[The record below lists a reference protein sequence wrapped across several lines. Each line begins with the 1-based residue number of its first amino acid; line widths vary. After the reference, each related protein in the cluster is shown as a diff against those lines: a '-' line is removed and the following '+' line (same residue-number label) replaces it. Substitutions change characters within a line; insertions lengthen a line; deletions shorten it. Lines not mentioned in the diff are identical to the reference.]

1 MGKVEE
7 RCRLDFAGLWQKS
20 LVYILCPLRINFSGG
35 HYFFSLKRNSVVFQ
49 YIAVRRIRGSI
60 DVISSHIGRRN
71 QSVLRIGGTTMQV
84 TKLTADQIGVAPK
97 KHQYTQEE
105 MQREYDYIRAEQL
118 TRKLLNEG
126 MIMEEE
132 FDKIAAL
139 NRKSFSP
146 FLSEI
151 MP

>member
-1 MGKVEE
+1 
-7 RCRLDFAGLWQKS
+7 
-20 LVYILCPLRINFSGG
+20 
-35 HYFFSLKRNSVVFQ
+35 
-49 YIAVRRIRGSI
+49 
-60 DVISSHIGRRN
+60 
-71 QSVLRIGGTTMQV
+71 MQV
-84 TKLTADQIGVAPK
+84 TKLAADQIGVAPK

>member
-1 MGKVEE
+1 
-7 RCRLDFAGLWQKS
+7 
-20 LVYILCPLRINFSGG
+20 
-35 HYFFSLKRNSVVFQ
+35 
-49 YIAVRRIRGSI
+49 
-60 DVISSHIGRRN
+60 
-71 QSVLRIGGTTMQV
+71 MQV
-84 TKLTADQIGVAPK
+84 TKLTADQIGGAPK

-126 MIMEEE
+126 MITEEE

>member
-1 MGKVEE
+1 
-7 RCRLDFAGLWQKS
+7 
-20 LVYILCPLRINFSGG
+20 
-35 HYFFSLKRNSVVFQ
+35 
-49 YIAVRRIRGSI
+49 
-60 DVISSHIGRRN
+60 
-71 QSVLRIGGTTMQV
+71 MQV